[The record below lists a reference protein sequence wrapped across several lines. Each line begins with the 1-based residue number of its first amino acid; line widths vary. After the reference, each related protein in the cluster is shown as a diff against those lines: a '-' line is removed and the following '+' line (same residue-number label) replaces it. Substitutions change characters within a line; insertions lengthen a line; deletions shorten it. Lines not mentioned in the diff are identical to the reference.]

1 LLNFEY
7 CVVLNILLLVTGDW
21 KKLDV
26 KSKIFDRLAKDP
38 ARSAGNMQSLL
49 IVALKRIKAGCVML
63 P

>member
-1 LLNFEY
+1 
-7 CVVLNILLLVTGDW
+7 LNILLLVAGDW